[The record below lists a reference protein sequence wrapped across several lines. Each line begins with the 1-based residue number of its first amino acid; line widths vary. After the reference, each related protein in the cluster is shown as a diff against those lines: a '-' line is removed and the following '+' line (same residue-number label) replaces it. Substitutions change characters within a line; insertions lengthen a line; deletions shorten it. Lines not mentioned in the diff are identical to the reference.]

1 MIREHRS
8 CPITKTSSLRQSGDE
23 FHLLFGSAPLV
34 DGEDEAVYHEFFE
47 RVSNAVK
54 QRDFLEEIWVR
65 DIVDLSW
72 EALRMR
78 RIKAEVISYAKRF
91 RRVEDEYLKI
101 TVDGLERIDRMI
113 LSAEARRNNALRE
126 IERHRIHLAEALRRA
141 TDNLVEAEYAE
152 VLPPP
157 PL

>member
-1 MIREHRS
+1 MSDHKDIV
-8 CPITKTSSLRQSGDE
+8 TSSERDELR
-23 FHLLFGSAPLV
+23 LLFGSAPLV
-34 DGEDEAVYHEFFE
+34 VGEDETAYHEFFE
-47 RVSNAVK
+47 RVSDAVK

-78 RIKAEVISYAKRF
+78 RIKAEVITYAKNYHRF
-91 RRVEDEYLKI
+91 QDEHLKI

-126 IERHRIHLAEALRRA
+126 IERHRIRLAEALRRA

-152 VLPPP
+152 VLPAHPR
-157 PL
+157 